1 MHRVF
6 SLLKVVLV
14 DMADFDSEID
24 LSGLG
29 ASASDKADLQRMLAV
44 EQQKAQFTAQVR
56 RCAGVGRWS
65 AAHGWGSAWSDN
77 DHHYR

>member
-44 EQQKAQFTAQVR
+44 EQQKAQFTAQIV
-56 RCAGVGRWS
+56 
-65 AAHGWGSAWSDN
+65 
-77 DHHYR
+77 